1 MSVEVGDVAPNF
13 ELPDQSGNLV
23 RSRDFQGV
31 SALILFFYPQDYTP
45 VCTLENKAF
54 RDAYQEFKA
63 HGAEVFGI
71 SADGADRHTEFCASL
86 KLPYRLLTDKDNR
99 VRDEFGAK
107 GVFGRVASRVT
118 YVIDTNGIVCDIYV
132 NAFRA
137 KEHVKSALAVL
148 QQEDEAAQ
156 S

>member
-1 MSVEVGDVAPNF
+1 MSVEIGAAAPLF

-23 RSRDFQGV
+23 RGQDFQGK

-54 RDAYQEFKA
+54 RDAYQEFRA
-63 HGAEVFGI
+63 HGAEVLGV
-71 SADGADRHTEFCASL
+71 SSDGADRHTEFCESL
-86 KLPYRLLTDKDNR
+86 NLPFRLLTDRDNR

-107 GVFGRVASRVT
+107 GLFGRVASRAT
-118 YVIDTNGIVCDIYV
+118 YVIDKNGIVCHIYV

-137 KEHVKSALAVL
+137 HEHVKAALAAL
-148 QQEDEAAQ
+148 QQEEAKAPT
-156 S
+156 